1 MDLFHFNPAL
11 LFSFLLTFMRISVVV
26 FMLPFYGASLIPTT
40 VKGALCMLLALALWP
55 KLSFAGTL
63 MPTNPWMLG
72 LMFLGEIIIGLLLD
86 ILVRLLF
93 SAAQSAGA
101 IMGFSMGFSLMN
113 SIDPTTGAQESGL
126 GHLMS
131 QVTTMLFLCLNGHLV
146 LLSCIGQSFE
156 LVPPGGLLINPALGE
171 HLIVFTGQM
180 FVMALKIAAPIL
192 ASIFLVD
199 LALALIARAAPQM
212 NVLFI
217 GFPLKISVG
226 FLFMTM
232 VFSALALSIGQFLG
246 ELEPMYRLVLKA
258 SG

>member
-1 MDLFHFNPAL
+1 MDLFHINPAL
-11 LFSFLLTFMRISVVV
+11 IFSFLLTFMRLSVVL
-26 FMLPFYGASLIPTT
+26 FMLPFYGANLIPNTI
-40 VKGALCMLLALALWP
+40 KAALCFILALALWP
-55 KLSFAGTL
+55 KLSFPGTV
-63 MPTNPWMLG
+63 MPANTWTIA

-113 SIDPTTGAQESGL
+113 SIDPMTGASESGL

-131 QVTTMLFLCLNGHLV
+131 QVTTMLFLCLNGHLL
-146 LLSCIGQSFE
+146 LLSSLAQSFE
-156 LVPPGGLLINPALGE
+156 LVPPGGLLINAALGE
-171 HLIVFTGQM
+171 HLIVFTSQM
-180 FVMALKIAAPIL
+180 FVMALKIAAPIM

-217 GFPLKISVG
+217 GFPLKITVG

-232 VFSALALSIGQFLG
+232 VFAALAITIEQFLM
-246 ELEPMYRLVLKA
+246 ELEPMFRLVLKA
-258 SG
+258 SS